1 MPRIKKVHSFNS
13 VINRLKNISIYPGSI
28 ETIKTYQTS
37 AGLYPLI
44 KIVLGKGNSL
54 RALIS
59 AGIHGDEPGGIE
71 SILNF
76 LKNSEYL
83 DYINEWEITLLP
95 CLNPY
100 GYEFG
105 TRTNHQGKD
114 LNRLFKLK
122 NPPLEVIFAQAILE
136 TDFKLIIDLHE
147 DNESHGYYL
156 YQTGLSNKYEKIGLE
171 ILNSLEGIMPINL
184 ENEIAGSQAHQGVIG
199 KELEILSMDWW
210 PMALYGLSKGTQMCL
225 TLETSSLFDMETRV
239 HAHLTAI
246 KTAFKHFQ

>member
-71 SILNF
+71 SIINF
-76 LKNSEYL
+76 LKNNNYL

-95 CLNPY
+95 CINPY

-122 NPPLEVIFAQAILE
+122 NPPEEVIFAQSILE

-156 YQTGLSNKYEKIGLE
+156 YQTGLSKTYEKIGLE

-184 ENEIAGSQAHQGVIG
+184 ETEIAGSQADQGIIG

>member
-1 MPRIKKVHSFNS
+1 MSRIKKVHSFNS

-71 SILNF
+71 SIINF
-76 LKNSEYL
+76 LKNSNYL

-95 CLNPY
+95 CINPY

-122 NPPLEVIFAQAILE
+122 NPPDEVFFAQSILE

-171 ILNSLEGIMPINL
+171 ILNSLEDIMPINL
-184 ENEIAGSQAHQGVIG
+184 ETEIAGSQADQGIIG

>member
-71 SILNF
+71 SILKF
-76 LKNSEYL
+76 LKNSEYS

-95 CLNPY
+95 CINPY

-156 YQTGLSNKYEKIGLE
+156 YQTGLCNKYEKIGLE

>member
-1 MPRIKKVHSFNS
+1 MSRTKKVHSFNS

-28 ETIKTYQTS
+28 EIIKTYQTS

-71 SILNF
+71 SIINF
-76 LKNSEYL
+76 LKNSNYL

-95 CLNPY
+95 CINPY

-122 NPPLEVIFAQAILE
+122 NPPEEVVFAQSILE

-156 YQTGLSNKYEKIGLE
+156 YQTGLSKTYEKIGLE

-184 ENEIAGSQAHQGVIG
+184 ETEIAGSQADQGIIG

>member
-1 MPRIKKVHSFNS
+1 MSRIKKVHSFNS
-13 VINRLKNISIYPGSI
+13 VINRLKKFSIFPGSI

-71 SILNF
+71 SIINF
-76 LKNSEYL
+76 LKNSNYL

-95 CLNPY
+95 CINPY

-122 NPPLEVIFAQAILE
+122 NPPEEVVFAQSILE

-156 YQTGLSNKYEKIGLE
+156 YQTGLSKTYEKIGLE

-184 ENEIAGSQAHQGVIG
+184 ENEIAGSQADQGIIG

>member
-1 MPRIKKVHSFNS
+1 MPSIKKIHSFNS
-13 VINRLKNISIYPGSI
+13 IINRLKNLSIDPGSI

-71 SILNF
+71 SIINF
-76 LKNSEYL
+76 LKNSNYL

-95 CLNPY
+95 CINPY
-100 GYEFG
+100 GYELG

-122 NPPLEVIFAQAILE
+122 NPPEEVVFAQSILE

-156 YQTGLSNKYEKIGLE
+156 YQTGLSKTYEKIGLE

-184 ENEIAGSQAHQGVIG
+184 ETEIAGSQADQGIIG

>member
-1 MPRIKKVHSFNS
+1 MRRIKKVHSFNS

-28 ETIKTYQTS
+28 ETIKPYQTS

-76 LKNSEYL
+76 LKNNEYL

-95 CLNPY
+95 CINPY

-122 NPPLEVIFAQAILE
+122 NPPEEVVFAQSILE

-156 YQTGLSNKYEKIGLE
+156 YQTGLSKTYEKIGLE

-184 ENEIAGSQAHQGVIG
+184 ETEIAGSQADQGIIG
-199 KELEILSMDWW
+199 KALEILSMDCWQ
-210 PMALYGLSKGTQMCL
+210 MALYGLSKGTQMCL

>member
-1 MPRIKKVHSFNS
+1 MSRIKKVHSFNS

-71 SILNF
+71 SIINF
-76 LKNSEYL
+76 LKNSNYL

-95 CLNPY
+95 CINPY

-122 NPPLEVIFAQAILE
+122 NPPEEVVFAQSILE

-147 DNESHGYYL
+147 DNESQGYYL
-156 YQTGLSNKYEKIGLE
+156 YQTGLSKTYEKIGLE

-184 ENEIAGSQAHQGVIG
+184 ETEIAGSQADQGIIG
-199 KELEILSMDWW
+199 KELEILSMNWW

>member
-1 MPRIKKVHSFNS
+1 MSRIKKVHSFNS

-71 SILNF
+71 SIINF
-76 LKNSEYL
+76 LKNSNYL
-83 DYINEWEITLLP
+83 DYIKEWEITLIP
-95 CLNPY
+95 CINPY

-122 NPPLEVIFAQAILE
+122 NPPEEVVFAQSILE

-156 YQTGLSNKYEKIGLE
+156 YQTGLSKTYEKIGLE

-184 ENEIAGSQAHQGVIG
+184 ETEIAGSQADQGIIG

>member
-13 VINRLKNISIYPGSI
+13 VISRLKNISIYPASI

-71 SILNF
+71 SIINF

-95 CLNPY
+95 CINPY

-105 TRTNHQGKD
+105 TRINHQGKD

-122 NPPLEVIFAQAILE
+122 NPPEEVVFAQSILE

-156 YQTGLSNKYEKIGLE
+156 YQTGLSKTFEKIGLE

-184 ENEIAGSQAHQGVIG
+184 ETEIAGSQADQGIIG

>member
-1 MPRIKKVHSFNS
+1 MSRIKKVHSFNS

-54 RALIS
+54 RALLS

-71 SILNF
+71 SIINF
-76 LKNSEYL
+76 LKNSNYL

-95 CLNPY
+95 CINPY

-122 NPPLEVIFAQAILE
+122 NPPEEVVFAQSILE

-156 YQTGLSNKYEKIGLE
+156 YQTGLSKTFEKIGLE

-184 ENEIAGSQAHQGVIG
+184 ETEIAGSQADQGIIG

>member
-76 LKNSEYL
+76 LKNSNYL

-95 CLNPY
+95 CINPY

-122 NPPLEVIFAQAILE
+122 NPPEEVVFAQSILE

-156 YQTGLSNKYEKIGLE
+156 YQTGLSKTYEKIGLE

-184 ENEIAGSQAHQGVIG
+184 ETEIAGSQADQGIIG

>member
-1 MPRIKKVHSFNS
+1 MPRIKKVNSFNS

-71 SILNF
+71 SIVNF

-83 DYINEWEITLLP
+83 DYINKWEITLLP
-95 CLNPY
+95 CINPY

-122 NPPLEVIFAQAILE
+122 NPPLEVIFAQSILE

-147 DNESHGYYL
+147 DNESYGYYL
-156 YQTGLSNKYEKIGLE
+156 YQTGLCNKYEKIGLE

-199 KELEILSMDWW
+199 KELEIFSMDWW

>member
-1 MPRIKKVHSFNS
+1 MSRIKKVHSFNS

-44 KIVLGKGNSL
+44 KIVLGKRNSL

-76 LKNSEYL
+76 LKNNEYL

-122 NPPLEVIFAQAILE
+122 NPPEEVVFAQSILE

-156 YQTGLSNKYEKIGLE
+156 YQTGLSKTYEKIGLE

-184 ENEIAGSQAHQGVIG
+184 ETEIAGSQADQGIIG

>member
-122 NPPLEVIFAQAILE
+122 HPPLEVIFAQAILE

-156 YQTGLSNKYEKIGLE
+156 YQTGLCNKYEKIGLE

-184 ENEIAGSQAHQGVIG
+184 ETKIAGSQAHQGVIG
-199 KELEILSMDWW
+199 KELEIFSMDWW

>member
-1 MPRIKKVHSFNS
+1 MSRIKKVHSFNS

-71 SILNF
+71 SIINF
-76 LKNSEYL
+76 LKNSNYL

-95 CLNPY
+95 CINPY

-122 NPPLEVIFAQAILE
+122 NPPEEVVFAQSILE

-156 YQTGLSNKYEKIGLE
+156 YQTGLSKTYEKIGLE

-184 ENEIAGSQAHQGVIG
+184 ETEIAGSQADQGIMG

>member
-1 MPRIKKVHSFNS
+1 MNGK
-13 VINRLKNISIYPGSI
+13 L
-28 ETIKTYQTS
+28 
-37 AGLYPLI
+37 LYYLVLI
-44 KIVLGKGNSL
+44 
-54 RALIS
+54 
-59 AGIHGDEPGGIE
+59 P
-71 SILNF
+71 
-76 LKNSEYL
+76 
-83 DYINEWEITLLP
+83 ITLLP
-95 CLNPY
+95 CINPY

-122 NPPLEVIFAQAILE
+122 NPPEEVVFAQSILE

-156 YQTGLSNKYEKIGLE
+156 YQTGLSKTYEKIGLE

-184 ENEIAGSQAHQGVIG
+184 ETEIAGSQADQGIIG

>member
-13 VINRLKNISIYPGSI
+13 VINRLKNIPIYPGSI

-71 SILNF
+71 SIINF
-76 LKNSEYL
+76 LKNSNYL

-95 CLNPY
+95 CINPY

-122 NPPLEVIFAQAILE
+122 NPPEEVVFAQSILE

-156 YQTGLSNKYEKIGLE
+156 YQTGLSKTYEKIGLE

-184 ENEIAGSQAHQGVIG
+184 ETEIAGSQADQGIIG

>member
-13 VINRLKNISIYPGSI
+13 VINRLKNISMDPRSI

-37 AGLYPLI
+37 AGLNPLI

-71 SILNF
+71 SIINF
-76 LKNSEYL
+76 LKNSNYL

-95 CLNPY
+95 CINPY

-122 NPPLEVIFAQAILE
+122 NPPEEVVFAQSILE

-156 YQTGLSNKYEKIGLE
+156 YQTGLSKTYEKIGLE

-184 ENEIAGSQAHQGVIG
+184 ETEIAGSQADQGIIG

>member
-83 DYINEWEITLLP
+83 DYINKWEITLLP
-95 CLNPY
+95 CINPY

-114 LNRLFKLK
+114 LNRLFKFK
-122 NPPLEVIFAQAILE
+122 NPPEEVIFAQSILE

-156 YQTGLSNKYEKIGLE
+156 YQTGLCNKYEKIGLE

-199 KELEILSMDWW
+199 KELEIFSMDWW

-225 TLETSSLFDMETRV
+225 TLETSSLFDMETRA

-246 KTAFKHFQ
+246 KTAFNHFQ

>member
-1 MPRIKKVHSFNS
+1 MSRIKKVHSFNS

-71 SILNF
+71 SIINF
-76 LKNSEYL
+76 LKNSNYL

-95 CLNPY
+95 CINPY

-122 NPPLEVIFAQAILE
+122 NPPEEVVFAQSILE

-156 YQTGLSNKYEKIGLE
+156 YQTGLSKTYEKIGLE

-184 ENEIAGSQAHQGVIG
+184 ETEIAGSQADQGIIG
-199 KELEILSMDWW
+199 KE
-210 PMALYGLSKGTQMCL
+210 
-225 TLETSSLFDMETRV
+225 
-239 HAHLTAI
+239 
-246 KTAFKHFQ
+246 

>member
-1 MPRIKKVHSFNS
+1 MPRIKKVHNFNS

-95 CLNPY
+95 CINPY

-122 NPPLEVIFAQAILE
+122 NTPLEVIFAQSILE

-156 YQTGLSNKYEKIGLE
+156 YQTGLCNKYEKIGLE

-184 ENEIAGSQAHQGVIG
+184 ETEIAGSQAHQGVIG

-225 TLETSSLFDMETRV
+225 TLETSSLLDMETRV

>member
-1 MPRIKKVHSFNS
+1 MPLIKKVHSFNS
-13 VINRLKNISIYPGSI
+13 VISRLKNIPIYPGSI

-71 SILNF
+71 SIINF
-76 LKNSEYL
+76 LKTSNYL

-95 CLNPY
+95 CINPY

-122 NPPLEVIFAQAILE
+122 NPPEEVVFAQSILE

-156 YQTGLSNKYEKIGLE
+156 YQTGLSKTYEKIGLE

-184 ENEIAGSQAHQGVIG
+184 ETEIAGSQADQGIIG

-239 HAHLTAI
+239 HAHSTAI

>member
-1 MPRIKKVHSFNS
+1 MSRIKKVHSFNS

-44 KIVLGKGNSL
+44 KIVLGKANSL

-71 SILNF
+71 SIINF
-76 LKNSEYL
+76 LKNSNYL

-95 CLNPY
+95 CINPY
-100 GYEFG
+100 GYELG
-105 TRTNHQGKD
+105 IRTNHQGKD

-122 NPPLEVIFAQAILE
+122 NPPEEVVFAQSILE

-156 YQTGLSNKYEKIGLE
+156 YQTGLSKTYEKI
-171 ILNSLEGIMPINL
+171 
-184 ENEIAGSQAHQGVIG
+184 
-199 KELEILSMDWW
+199 
-210 PMALYGLSKGTQMCL
+210 
-225 TLETSSLFDMETRV
+225 
-239 HAHLTAI
+239 
-246 KTAFKHFQ
+246 

>member
-1 MPRIKKVHSFNS
+1 MSRIKKVHSFNS

-156 YQTGLSNKYEKIGLE
+156 YQTGLSKTYEKIGLE

-184 ENEIAGSQAHQGVIG
+184 ETEIAGSQADQGIIG

>member
-28 ETIKTYQTS
+28 ETIKTYQTY
-37 AGLYPLI
+37 AGIYPLI

-71 SILNF
+71 SIVSF
-76 LKNSEYL
+76 LRNKEYL
-83 DYINEWEITLLP
+83 DYLNEWEITLLP
-95 CLNPY
+95 CINPY

-122 NPPLEVIFAQAILE
+122 NPPEEVVFAQSILE

-156 YQTGLSNKYEKIGLE
+156 YQTGLSKTYEKIGLE

-184 ENEIAGSQAHQGVIG
+184 ETEIAGSQADQGIMG

>member
-71 SILNF
+71 SIINF
-76 LKNSEYL
+76 LKNSNYL

-95 CLNPY
+95 CINPY

-122 NPPLEVIFAQAILE
+122 NPPEEVVFAQSILE

-156 YQTGLSNKYEKIGLE
+156 YQTGLSKTFEKIGLE

-184 ENEIAGSQAHQGVIG
+184 ETEIAGSQADQGIIG

>member
-71 SILNF
+71 SIINF
-76 LKNSEYL
+76 LKNSNYL

-95 CLNPY
+95 CINPY

-122 NPPLEVIFAQAILE
+122 NPPLEVVFAQSILE

-156 YQTGLSNKYEKIGLE
+156 YQTGLSKTYEKIGLE

-184 ENEIAGSQAHQGVIG
+184 ETEIAGSQADQGIIG
-199 KELEILSMDWW
+199 KELQILSMDWW

>member
-1 MPRIKKVHSFNS
+1 MSRIKKVHSFNS

-71 SILNF
+71 SIINF
-76 LKNSEYL
+76 LKNSNYL

-95 CLNPY
+95 CINPY

-122 NPPLEVIFAQAILE
+122 NPPEEVVFAQSILE

-156 YQTGLSNKYEKIGLE
+156 YQTGLSKTYEKIGLE

-184 ENEIAGSQAHQGVIG
+184 ETEIAGSQADQGIIG

-210 PMALYGLSKGTQMCL
+210 PMALYGLSKGTQICL

>member
-1 MPRIKKVHSFNS
+1 MPSIKKIHSFNS
-13 VINRLKNISIYPGSI
+13 IINRLKNLSIDPGSI

-71 SILNF
+71 SLINF

-95 CLNPY
+95 CINPY

-122 NPPLEVIFAQAILE
+122 NPPDEVVFVQSILE

-156 YQTGLSNKYEKIGLE
+156 YQTGLSKNYEKIGLE

-184 ENEIAGSQAHQGVIG
+184 ETEIAGSQADQGIIG